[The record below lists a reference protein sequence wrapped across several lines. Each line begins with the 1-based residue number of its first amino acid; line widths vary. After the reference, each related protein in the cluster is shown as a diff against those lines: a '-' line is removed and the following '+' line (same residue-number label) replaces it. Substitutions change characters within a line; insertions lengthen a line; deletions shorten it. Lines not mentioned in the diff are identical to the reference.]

1 MLVGTATTAVR
12 LGEVKAFGARLMP
25 AADWA
30 RGLRLPATARF
41 GLGRAHR
48 RASSSVDA
56 VTEAPSRVATPAD
69 VDDICMG
76 LPEVE
81 LGTSWGD
88 NPTYKVRGKGFLMH
102 RPPGRTAV
110 NPETGEWYDDLLVIH
125 VPGESEKRALVDDE
139 RLPFFTIDHFNGYNA
154 VLVQQSRLG
163 EISRDE
169 LAEIITDAWLTKAP
183 PSLAKAFLADG

>member
-1 MLVGTATTAVR
+1 
-12 LGEVKAFGARLMP
+12 
-25 AADWA
+25 
-30 RGLRLPATARF
+30 
-41 GLGRAHR
+41 
-48 RASSSVDA
+48 VDV
-56 VTEAPSRVATPAD
+56 VTKAPSRVATPQD
-69 VDDICMG
+69 VDDICLG

-102 RPPGRTAV
+102 RPPGPTAID
-110 NPETGEWYDDLLVIH
+110 PATGERYTDLLVIT
-125 VPGESEKRALVDDE
+125 VPGESEKRALVEDD

-163 EISRDE
+163 EIDREE

-183 PSLAKAFLADG
+183 KSLAKAFLAPAHG

>member
-1 MLVGTATTAVR
+1 MT
-12 LGEVKAFGARLMP
+12 K
-25 AADWA
+25 
-30 RGLRLPATARF
+30 
-41 GLGRAHR
+41 
-48 RASSSVDA
+48 
-56 VTEAPSRVATPAD
+56 APSRVATPQD

-102 RPPGRTAV
+102 RPPGRTAIDA
-110 NPETGEWYDDLLVIH
+110 ESGEPYTDLLVIT
-125 VPGESEKRALVDDE
+125 VPSESDKRALVDDA

-163 EISRDE
+163 EIGREE

-183 PSLAKAFLADG
+183 KSLAKAFLADG